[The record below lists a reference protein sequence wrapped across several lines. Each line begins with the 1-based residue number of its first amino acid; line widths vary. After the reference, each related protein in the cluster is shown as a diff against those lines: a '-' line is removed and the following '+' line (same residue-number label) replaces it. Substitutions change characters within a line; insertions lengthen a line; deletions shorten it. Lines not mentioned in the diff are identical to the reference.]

1 MVRRA
6 HIALMRALIVGVCA
20 LAMVACG
27 KEKTS
32 GEGGTTPPEPVVP
45 PGPGPQPQQK
55 ELVFQLKVATVN
67 LLKPS
72 GRRSEM
78 SLEKEIV
85 RGALG
90 ASIAET
96 GASLIAFNELD
107 DVFIAGWDELF
118 SVIPSEAKESFSS
131 WEWSLEWPNDIKESG
146 EVLYSYSNGFAYDSS
161 VLELKE
167 CGYVWL
173 SKEEGGKWYT
183 DSAEAYKKV
192 GSPERTCIWTRF
204 VHRATGKEFHFF
216 VTHLPTESQG
226 GGETMAMNVLWFAR
240 SIVADGWQVLCG
252 DFNSAPGSNDKPYN
266 VLKASWSDA
275 YETVGAA
282 GKLGPYATYPGT
294 LSGSSTKYY
303 YTVSEFTKER
313 EDRRIDH
320 IMTRGGCTAST
331 YSTVIH
337 TYFYDKKYWCPSDHL
352 PVVATIDFY
361 E

>member
-1 MVRRA
+1 MRRRT
-6 HIALMRALIVGVCA
+6 HIALIRALVFGVCA
-20 LAMVACG
+20 LATLACG
-27 KEKTS
+27 KEKTAS
-32 GEGGTTPPEPVVP
+32 EEGGTTPPDPVVP
-45 PGPGPQPQQK
+45 PGPGPQPQEK

-67 LLKPS
+67 LLKPE

-78 SLEKEIV
+78 SLEKESV
-85 RGALG
+85 RRALG
-90 ASIAET
+90 ASIVET

-107 DVFIAGWDELF
+107 DVFIAGWDEIVSAYDLG
-118 SVIPSEAKESFSS
+118 S

-167 CGYVWL
+167 SGYVWL

-183 DSAEAYKKV
+183 DPAEAYKKV

-204 VHRATGKEFHFF
+204 AHKATGKEFLFF

-226 GGETMAMNVLWFAR
+226 GGEIMAMNVLWFAR
-240 SIVADGWQVLCG
+240 SKAVDGWQILCG
-252 DFNSAPGSNDKPYN
+252 DLNSAPGSNEKPYS

-282 GKLGPYATYPGT
+282 GKLGPYATAQGT
-294 LSGSSTKYY
+294 LSGSSKSYY
-303 YTVSEFTKER
+303 YTVASFTENR

-320 IMTRGGCTAST
+320 IMTRGDCAAST
-331 YSTVIH
+331 YATVVH
-337 TYFYDKKYWCPSDHL
+337 TYYYSGKFWCPSDHL
-352 PVVATIDFY
+352 PVTATIDFY